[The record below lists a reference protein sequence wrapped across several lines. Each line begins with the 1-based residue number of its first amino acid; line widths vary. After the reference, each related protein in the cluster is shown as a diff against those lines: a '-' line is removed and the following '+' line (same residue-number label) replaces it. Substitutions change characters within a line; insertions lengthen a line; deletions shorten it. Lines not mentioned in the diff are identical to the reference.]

1 MVIIKSICSPL
12 VALPHTQ
19 PRMHSHAGAWER
31 GNLSKYLR
39 VVYFLLAAY
48 SLLLVSPVFAKGP
61 LIEPLTLDYALLSAD
76 GNHPDLQI
84 ARADI
89 SASQAQVDLVES
101 NYGVESYIQGRLR
114 WIDPVAI
121 DPDQSTQD
129 HKIGL
134 IVSKN
139 LYDFGRTNAAES
151 AAVLSLR
158 SSEDLYVDKLNQ
170 HQLQI
175 MTAYFNV
182 LLADLQFIRDNEAMS
197 VAYIIMDRAQMKN
210 ELGQVSDVD
219 VLKAQSNY
227 QSVRKEY
234 YASRSLQRSTRAML
248 ANLINRPGQLSKD
261 LAEPELDSIQRKI
274 PDFEELEFQA
284 LQQNPLLLA
293 LRTQIQAAEKRV
305 ESARAGA
312 RPLLNG
318 EVELADYSRE
328 TRSSNNAWKVG
339 VTIDIPLLTGGSVQA
354 AVAKEQAEL
363 LRAKATLRKEK
374 MRVSQTLLEFWQL
387 LDTLRIEREETSALL
402 EYKDLALDE
411 SRALYE
417 MEVKADLGDSMVQV
431 SNARLKNAEARYS
444 TALLWAKIDALQGK
458 SIRGKH

>member
-1 MVIIKSICSPL
+1 MIFGLYRLSFSRKFFNLC
-12 VALPHTQ
+12 VA
-19 PRMHSHAGAWER
+19 
-31 GNLSKYLR
+31 
-39 VVYFLLAAY
+39 YFLLLA
-48 SLLLVSPVFAKGP
+48 SPGFAKGP
-61 LIEPLTLDYALLSAD
+61 IIEPLTLDYALLSAD

-89 SASQAQVDLVES
+89 AASQANIDLVES

-151 AAVLSLR
+151 AAILSLR
-158 SSEDLYVDKLNQ
+158 SSEDLYVDKLKQ
-170 HQLQI
+170 HQLRI
-175 MTAYFNV
+175 MAAYFNV

-197 VAYIIMDRAQMKN
+197 VAFILMDRAQMKS
-210 ELGQVSDVD
+210 ELGQVSDVE
-219 VLKAQSNY
+219 VLKTQSNY
-227 QSVRKEY
+227 QSVRKQY
-234 YASRSLQRSTRAML
+234 YASRSLQRSTRAKL

-261 LAEPELDSIQRKI
+261 LSEPKLDSIQRKI
-274 PDFEELEFQA
+274 PDFEELEYQAFQK
-284 LQQNPLLLA
+284 NPLLLA
-293 LRTQIQAAEKRV
+293 LRTQVQAAEKRV

-318 EVELADYSRE
+318 EIELADYSRE
-328 TRSSNNAWKVG
+328 TRASNNAWKVG

-354 AVAKEQAEL
+354 AVAKQQSEL
-363 LRAKATLRKEK
+363 LRAKAKLRKEQ
-374 MRVSQTLLEFWQL
+374 MRVSQTLLEYWQL
-387 LDTLRIEREETSALL
+387 LDTLRIEREESQALL
-402 EYKDLALDE
+402 DYKDLALDE

-431 SNARLKNAEARYS
+431 SNARLKSAESNYT
-444 TALLWAKIDALQGK
+444 TALIWAKIDALLGK
-458 SIRGKH
+458 SIRGKY